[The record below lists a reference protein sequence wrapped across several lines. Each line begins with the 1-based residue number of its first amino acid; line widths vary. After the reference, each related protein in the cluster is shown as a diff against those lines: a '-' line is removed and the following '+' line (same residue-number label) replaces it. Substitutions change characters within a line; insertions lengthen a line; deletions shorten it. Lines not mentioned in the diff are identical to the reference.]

1 MHENRDAWASNIG
14 FVLAAAGSAIGLGNI
29 WKFPGKIGA
38 NGGGTFI
45 VVYLCIVVLIG
56 FSIML
61 AEIALGRFSQSNSI
75 SAFTKINKKWSFV
88 GMLGITAAFI
98 ILSYYSVVGGWVLK
112 YIVTY
117 LLGTGFTGG
126 TEAYFVNFISQGVQP
141 LIWHALFMSIVVFV
155 VTRGVSAG
163 IEKVSKVLMPVLL
176 LILFAITVRAVTLP
190 GAEEGIKF
198 LFQFNVMDIT
208 PSLIISALGQA
219 FFSLSLGMAIMITYG
234 SYVSK
239 EDSLTKSVAMIA
251 GLDTCIALL
260 AGFAIICA
268 VFATDPTLIGSGGG
282 GFAFIS
288 LPNIFAQ
295 MPLGDVFGF
304 LFFVLLF
311 FAAFTSA
318 ISILEGIVACVT
330 EMFSIKRVKAT
341 ILLGVVMY
349 IVGCGYSLSQGAL
362 PWLKLPWFDFAN
374 GLTFQA
380 MGNVMEYLTD
390 NLLIPLTALFVCIF
404 VGHIWGTT
412 NAIEEI
418 KVGSEFKMQK
428 TWVFSIKYICPI
440 AIAVILFTTLVLG
453 TSIS

>member
-1 MHENRDAWASNIG
+1 MHKERDAWASNIG

-45 VVYLCIVVLIG
+45 FVYLCIVVLIG

-61 AEIALGRFSQSNSI
+61 AEISLGRFSQSNSI
-75 SAFTKINKKWSFV
+75 SAFLKINKKWTFV
-88 GMLGITAAFI
+88 GGLGITAAFI

-112 YIVTY
+112 YIATY
-117 LLGTGFTGG
+117 LTGAEFTGG
-126 TEAYFVNFISQGVQP
+126 TEAYFVGFITKGVEP
-141 LIWHALFMSIVVFV
+141 LLWHAVFMAIVVFV
-155 VTRGVSAG
+155 VTKGVSSG
-163 IEKVSKVLMPVLL
+163 IEKVTKVLMPVLL
-176 LILFAITVRAVTLP
+176 VILFAITVRAMTLP

-198 LFQFNVMDIT
+198 LFQFNLADIT
-208 PSLIISALGQA
+208 PSLVISALGQA

-239 EDSLTKSVAMIA
+239 EDSLPKSVLMIA
-251 GLDTCIALL
+251 GLDTFIALL

-268 VFATDPTLIGSGGG
+268 VFATDPTLIGAGGG

-318 ISILEGIVACVT
+318 ISILEGVVACVT
-330 EMFSIKRVKAT
+330 EIFSVKRELAT
-341 ILLGVVMY
+341 VGLGVIMFV
-349 IVGCGYSLSQGAL
+349 VGCGYSLSQGAL

-380 MGNVMEYLTD
+380 MGNVMEYTTD

-404 VGHIWGTT
+404 VGHVWGTK
-412 NAIEEI
+412 NAIDEI
-418 KVGSEFKMQK
+418 KIGSEFKIEK
-428 TWVFSIKYICPI
+428 IWIFSVKYICPV